1 MTQKPKLMLFSHI
14 SHSQSITGAE
24 KLLLR
29 FCQEM
34 RPYFRCVLVVPN
46 EGMISLL
53 ARKNGI
59 RVKVQSYEL
68 LHNIYT
74 PHEGLRQEADQLMHT
89 PSSHAVIRLLQ
100 KESPQIVLTNTCVN
114 AVPAMAA
121 RMLYI
126 PVIWKITE
134 TITMNAYTG
143 ESIKII
149 DEFSNWVIGISQTVF
164 EPLQGSNISAKST
177 ILSPTWDASLAAIHQ
192 WNVLRA
198 TRRSMIGLSPE
209 HFCVGYISTFIYDAK
224 GLLPF
229 VQSALSLCESYPH
242 SRFWIIG
249 NPVDEVY
256 YNECVRLIAESRYR
270 QQFIFTPFLEQVSEA
285 YCAMDLTAVPSMV
298 KEGFGMTALESL
310 YFGTP
315 VVAFGQGGLQEMME
329 AVGNSHLL
337 AEPGSASDLASR
349 MAVCIQ
355 NPEETARTGE
365 RSKIAA
371 EQRYGAEAYKN
382 RAEDMIRQLMS
393 QFPDW
398 FGTPSARLR
407 THAKKRKP
415 VKSKRRIMQQ
425 RKKKSSSARL
435 KKNGK
440 KSRNNTKIKPL
451 KKNKR
456 KQTRSVMKPQR
467 SQKKRKLTS

>member
-34 RPYFRCVLVVPN
+34 RPYFRCVLVVPS
-46 EGMISLL
+46 EGLISWL

-68 LHNIYT
+68 LHTIYT
-74 PHEGLRQEADQLMHT
+74 PYEGLRHEAEQLMHT
-89 PSSHAVIRLLQ
+89 PSSHAIIHLLQ

-121 RMLYI
+121 RMLNI

-134 TITMNAYTG
+134 TITMNAYIA

-164 EPLQGSNISAKST
+164 EPLQDGNIPAKST
-177 ILSPTWDASLAAIHQ
+177 VLSPTWDASLAAIHQ
-192 WNVLRA
+192 WNDLRA

-209 HFCVGYISTFIYDAK
+209 HFCIGYISTFIYDAK

-229 VQSALSLCESYPH
+229 VRSALSLCETYPH
-242 SRFWIIG
+242 SRYWIIG
-249 NPVDEVY
+249 NPVDDVY
-256 YNECVRLIAESRYR
+256 YNDCVRLISESRYR
-270 QQFIFTPFLEQVSEA
+270 HQFIFSSFLEQVSEA
-285 YCAMDLTAVPSMV
+285 YCAMDLTVVPSMV

-329 AVGNSHLL
+329 AVGNSDLL
-337 AEPGSASDLASR
+337 AEPGNEEELASR
-349 MAVCIQ
+349 MAVCIRT
-355 NPEETARTGE
+355 PEETVRTGE
-365 RSKIAA
+365 RSKLAA
-371 EQRYGAEAYKN
+371 EQQYGAEAYKT
-382 RAEDMIRQLMS
+382 RADEMIRDLMS
-393 QFPDW
+393 RFPSW
-398 FGTPSARLR
+398 FNAPPVRLR

-415 VKSKRRIMQQ
+415 ARRKKKILHQ
-425 RKKKSSSARL
+425 RKKKTASLRL
-435 KKNGK
+435 RKTVKKTMNTM
-440 KSRNNTKIKPL
+440 NTKPM

-456 KQTRSVMKPQR
+456 KQKRSAMKPLR
-467 SQKKRKLTS
+467 SQKKRKMTS

>member
-1 MTQKPKLMLFSHI
+1 MTRKPKLMLFSHI

-34 RPYFRCVLVVPN
+34 SPYFRCVLVVPS
-46 EGMISLL
+46 EGLISWL

-68 LHNIYT
+68 LHTIYT
-74 PHEGLRQEADQLMHT
+74 PYEGLRHEADRLMHT

-121 RMLYI
+121 RMLNI

-164 EPLQGSNISAKST
+164 EPLQGGNISAKST
-177 ILSPTWDASLAAIHQ
+177 VLSPTWDASLAAIHQ
-192 WNVLRA
+192 WNDLRA

-209 HFCVGYISTFIYDAK
+209 HFCIGYISTFIYDAK

-256 YNECVRLIAESRYR
+256 YNECVRMIAESRYR
-270 QQFIFTPFLEQVSEA
+270 HQFIFTPFLEQVSEA
-285 YCAMDLTAVPSMV
+285 YCAMDLTVVPSMV

-337 AEPGSASDLASR
+337 AEPGSVEELASK

-365 RSKIAA
+365 RSKVAA

-382 RAEDMIRQLMS
+382 RAEEMFRNLMS
-393 QFPDW
+393 RFPDW

-415 VKSKRRIMQQ
+415 AKSKKKIIHQ
-425 RKKKSSSARL
+425 RKKKSTSARL
-435 KKNGK
+435 RKTVK
-440 KSRNNTKIKPL
+440 KSRNTMKIKPM

-456 KQTRSVMKPQR
+456 KQTRSAMKPLR

>member
-34 RPYFRCVLVVPN
+34 SPYFRCVLVVPS
-46 EGMISLL
+46 EGLISWL
-53 ARKNGI
+53 ARKNKI

-68 LHNIYT
+68 LHTIYT
-74 PHEGLRQEADQLMHT
+74 PCEGLRREAEQLMRT
-89 PSSHAVIRLLQ
+89 PSSHAVINLLR

-121 RMLYI
+121 RMLNI

-134 TITMNAYTG
+134 TIEHNAYTA

-149 DEFSNWVIGISQTVF
+149 DEFSDWVIGISRTVF
-164 EPLQGSNISAKST
+164 EPLQGGNIPQKST
-177 ILSPTWDASLAAIHQ
+177 VLPPTWDASLASIYQ
-192 WNVLRA
+192 WKDLRT

-209 HFCVGYISTFIYDAK
+209 HFCIGYISTFIYDAK

-229 VQSALSLCESYPH
+229 VRSALSLCESYPH
-242 SRFWIIG
+242 VRYWIIG
-249 NPVDEVY
+249 NPADEVY
-256 YNECVRLIAESRYR
+256 YNDCVRFISESNYR
-270 QQFIFTPFLEQVSEA
+270 HQFIFTPFLEQVSEA
-285 YCAMDLTAVPSMV
+285 YCAMDLTVVPSLV

-315 VVAFGQGGLQEMME
+315 VIAFGQGGLQEMME

-337 AEPGSASDLASR
+337 AEIGSDEDLASK
-349 MAVCIQ
+349 MAFCIQ
-355 NPEETARTGE
+355 NPEETAHTGE
-365 RSKIAA
+365 RSKSAA
-371 EQRYGAEAYKN
+371 EQIYGAETYKI
-382 RAEDMIRQLMS
+382 RAEEMIRDLRNR
-393 QFPDW
+393 FPSW
-398 FGTPSARLR
+398 FGSSSARLK
-407 THAKKRKP
+407 THAKKRKHRSRKKTIP
-415 VKSKRRIMQQ
+415 LQ
-425 RKKKSSSARL
+425 RKKKISPVRL
-435 KKNGK
+435 RKTTKKAVK
-440 KSRNNTKIKPL
+440 RKTAKRT
-451 KKNKR
+451 KR
-456 KQTRSVMKPQR
+456 KQKRSAMKPLR